1 MGAFRG
7 PGPLEF
13 GFSTCFNSFSPSLA
27 ISRSTCLHRS
37 RCVGAGG
44 TSDRS
49 LWHGGLLGRSLLWR
63 SGSHPNTRPTWAYH
77 GAFGPPVRL
86 LSGLTW
92 LRLWPPGQWCPNQ
105 MGALLDLASFNG
117 QPMEVA
123 PSFDPEGELR
133 EIIKVEASS
142 PVELLSDIWHVV
154 QRELLLNSDHLSLSW
169 GEVVEE
175 AIPHPS
181 PLSLPKGGLHR
192 VFVVDLEH
200 MLKVPSPP
208 TAAVFCHH
216 LGRIRVSGPGMMAGL
231 EFGISLGGSQGSIC
245 CHPSASSRAT
255 D

>member
-1 MGAFRG
+1 MFWG

-13 GFSTCFNSFSPSLA
+13 GFSTCFNSFSPSLT
-27 ISRSTCLHRS
+27 ISHSTCLHQS
-37 RCVGAGG
+37 RCIGAGG

-63 SGSHPNTRPTWAYH
+63 SGSRPNTRPTWAYH
-77 GAFGPPVRL
+77 GAFGPPVQL
-86 LSGLTW
+86 LSGLAW
-92 LRLWPPGQWCPNQ
+92 LRLRPPGQWCPNQ
-105 MGALLDLASFNG
+105 MGALLDLVSFNE

-133 EIIKVEASS
+133 EIVQMEASS
-142 PVELLSDIWHVV
+142 PMELLSDIWHVV
-154 QRELLLNSDHLSLSW
+154 QRGLLLNSNHLSLSW

-175 AIPHPS
+175 AFPSPS
-181 PLSLPKGGLHR
+181 PLCLPKGGLHR

-208 TAAVFCHH
+208 TAAVFCCH
-216 LGRIRVSGPGMMAGL
+216 LGQIRASRPGTMAGL
-231 EFGISLGGSQGSIC
+231 ELGISLGGSRGSIGF
-245 CHPSASSRAT
+245 HPLASSGAT